1 MHNRMFLFLNEF
13 EKRALYK
20 RTFNLQSAH
29 EHTPLS
35 NVLHELYGGQSPKFL
50 AMDCFY
56 LLDPYKINLN
66 SNYNASKATA
76 LSPFLRNPLL
86 CHHSSSLINLLNGWA
101 SARWSSTSTTHV
113 WHTTLTTTGGLVN
126 LHHDRV
132 DDAFA
137 LLLLGVEFISLSHLV
152 AIKPVQGLLDSNLD
166 LLLVASLEL
175 VPKLLLLKGVTKR
188 VAVVLE
194 AILGLDL
201 LLVRLILRS
210 VLLGLRNHAVDIR
223 LRKTTLLVSDG
234 DLVCLTGRL
243 IRGGHVQ
250 DTVSIDIEHNLD
262 LWDTTW
268 GWWDVVQV
276 ELTQHVVV
284 LGHRTLT
291 LENLDHHTR
300 LIVSVGGEGLV
311 LLGHDIQ

>member
-50 AMDCFY
+50 AMDWFY

-66 SNYNASKATA
+66 SNYSASKATA

-101 SARWSSTSTTHV
+101 SARWSSASGTTHV
-113 WHTTLTTTGGLVN
+113 WHATLTTTGGLVH

-132 DDAFA
+132 DDGLG
-137 LLLLGVEFISLSHLV
+137 LLLLGVEFISLSRLA
-152 AIKPVQGLLDSNLD
+152 AIEPVQGLLDT
-166 LLLVASLEL
+166 SLEL
-175 VPKLLLLKGVTKR
+175 ILKLLLLKGVTKR

-210 VLLGLRNHAVDIR
+210 VLLGLRNHAVD
-223 LRKTTLLVSDG
+223 L
-234 DLVCLTGRL
+234 
-243 IRGGHVQ
+243 
-250 DTVSIDIEHNLD
+250 
-262 LWDTTW
+262 
-268 GWWDVVQV
+268 
-276 ELTQHVVV
+276 
-284 LGHRTLT
+284 
-291 LENLDHHTR
+291 
-300 LIVSVGGEGLV
+300 
-311 LLGHDIQ
+311 